1 MPRIRA
7 ENIARHKEVTWALIV
22 DAALGLFAASG
33 YERTTLGAIA
43 DLARVPRSSIY
54 EYFPNKRAILGAVIE
69 DRIPPLLNEWFAGIP
84 DGNSLERLEG
94 LYRTTFRMMLEHPRE
109 AALVVGPGLR
119 MAGPDSRMQD
129 MVVHVKMA
137 LADMCRDGIDDGVLG
152 PADADHLGAAV
163 GDLLMGGV
171 TEMLESDDPRASC
184 DVILD
189 TRLRMLRLGVLG
201 EG

>member
-7 ENIARHKEVTWALIV
+7 ENIARHKEVTRALIV

-69 DRIPPLLNEWFAGIP
+69 DRIPPLLNDWFAGIP
-84 DGNSLERLEG
+84 DGNALERLEG

-119 MAGPDSRMQD
+119 MAGPDSQMQD
-129 MVVHVKMA
+129 MVALVTQA
-137 LADMCRDGIDDGVLG
+137 LAEMCREGITDGSFAA
-152 PADADHLGAAV
+152 ADPDHLAAAV
-163 GDLLMGGV
+163 GDLLIGGV
-171 TEMLESDDPRASC
+171 TEMLESTDPSGSRDA
-184 DVILD
+184 ILE
-189 TRLRMLRLGVLG
+189 TRLRMLRVGVRG
-201 EG
+201 EN